1 MKRSEINR
9 ALRDMEKM
17 IDRCSFKLPPF
28 CYFTPEEWNEKGH
41 EYDEVRDN
49 MLGWDITDFGMG
61 DFDKVGFSL
70 ITLRNG
76 NVSMDKYTKPYAEKL
91 LYMKEGQSAAMHFHW
106 NKMEDIINRGGGN
119 VLIGVYN
126 AGKEEGLADTDVL
139 IHSDGREYTVPTGT
153 QIRLRPGE
161 SITIQPRLYHDF
173 HLEPGTG
180 PVLLG
185 EVSMCNDDNRDNR
198 FYLPAGRFP
207 VIEEDEP
214 PFRLLCNEY
223 PPADSCA
230 KR

>member
-126 AGKEEGLADTDVL
+126 AGREEGRADTDVR
-139 IHSDGREYTVPTGT
+139 IHSDGREYTVPAGT
-153 QIRLRPGE
+153 QIRLCPGE
-161 SITIQPRLYHDF
+161 SITIQPCLYHDF

-223 PPADSCA
+223 PAADSCA

>member
-17 IDRCSFKLPPF
+17 IDRWSFKLPPF

-76 NVSMDKYTKPYAEKL
+76 NVSMDKYTKPYAEQL

-106 NKMEDIINRGGGN
+106 NKMKDIINRGGGN
-119 VLIGVYN
+119 VLIGVYMP
-126 AGKEEGLADTDVL
+126 AGGGAGWTQMC
-139 IHSDGREYTVPTGT
+139 GYTVTGGSTQFPRERRYGCVPERALPSSLICITTSIWSRAQGRFCWARYPCVMTITGT
-153 QIRLRPGE
+153 TG
-161 SITIQPRLYHDF
+161 SICRQA
-173 HLEPGTG
+173 
-180 PVLLG
+180 V
-185 EVSMCNDDNRDNR
+185 
-198 FYLPAGRFP
+198 
-207 VIEEDEP
+207 
-214 PFRLLCNEY
+214 FRL
-223 PPADSCA
+223 
-230 KR
+230 

>member
-126 AGKEEGLADTDVL
+126 A
-139 IHSDGREYTVPTGT
+139 TVPAGT
-153 QIRLRPGE
+153 QIRLCPGE
-161 SITIQPRLYHDF
+161 SITIQPCLYHDF

-223 PPADSCA
+223 PAADSCA

>member
-1 MKRSEINR
+1 
-9 ALRDMEKM
+9 M

-126 AGKEEGLADTDVL
+126 AGREEELADTDVR
-139 IHSDGREYTVPTGT
+139 IHSDGREHMVPANADVCCVGRALPSSL
-153 QIRLRPGE
+153 IC
-161 SITIQPRLYHDF
+161 ITISIWSRAQ
-173 HLEPGTG
+173 
-180 PVLLG
+180 
-185 EVSMCNDDNRDNR
+185 
-198 FYLPAGRFP
+198 GRFCWERYP
-207 VIEEDEP
+207 CQAGDAGTTGSICRQAV
-214 PFRLLCNEY
+214 FRL
-223 PPADSCA
+223 
-230 KR
+230 